1 MKTTASLYTFNKT
14 AKTVTFT
21 GNIPSGLEKILA
33 IINVTSNTII
43 YNPTNSA
50 TGGTYASPVLTLTYD
65 TSAMNDADKL
75 LIYVEVG
82 DTTIVTAGTADAL
95 SNFRSLTANSTAQA
109 IKSSAGNIYGWNIIN
124 NHSNTLY
131 VKLYNIAAGS
141 VNPASDVPVAT
152 WVIPGSGSVYVEA
165 DSIKHSFTTAI
176 SVRAVTNSTDTVTTA
191 PVNTPTI
198 EIQYK

>member
-82 DTTIVTAGTADAL
+82 ETNLITSGTSNAL
-95 SNFRSLTANSTAQA
+95 SVFRSLTVNSTAQA
-109 IKSSAGNIYGWNIIN
+109 VKVSAGNVYGWNIIN

-141 VNPASDVPVAT
+141 VNPASDVPVTT
-152 WVIPGSGSVYVEA
+152 WIIPGSGSVYVEP
-165 DSIKHSFTTAI
+165 DSIKESFNTAI
-176 SVRAVTNSTDTVTTA
+176 SVRAVTNFTDTGTTA
-191 PVNTPTI
+191 PVNLPLI
-198 EIQYK
+198 EIKYY